1 MANVA
6 SLAVQL
12 TAHTDRFK
20 RGITGAI
27 APLRLFQGAV
37 DSANAR
43 FAAFSGALIGG
54 ITATAL
60 GAFVKRSGDA
70 VAQLG
75 PLSDRLNVSTE
86 ALHAFRL
93 GAKKANID
101 FETLSGGI
109 EFFSRNLAKAN
120 AGGEDAAKIFEALQL
135 DPAQFVGMD
144 TAQAIAVVADQING
158 LANANDRLLVS
169 AALFGKGAGADFVT
183 FLKDGS
189 EGLDAMIQRSAEL
202 GGAFSRID
210 VQTID
215 NANSKLDELYTVL
228 SNAAAVL
235 AMELSPYIEAATNS
249 FVQLGAQGTKTGEI
263 ILNFVESVAK
273 GVSYLIDGWQLLNIF
288 IKGTQVF
295 ILTTAAA
302 IVKAFDE
309 VQFAIDTAFSKLP
322 YFKDKI
328 VPKKQFEALGDAL
341 MDQAKDVGKE
351 FAAMTQDKWSHENV
365 DEYFANIR
373 EQARATAEQQVM
385 NNDVVGSSLDDL
397 FAKQERGVGNF
408 QQTTIGGLRN
418 VLSNAMRGTDLAS
431 MQASGVSDLGRQQRV
446 QDPQLATT
454 NKYLQQIAKNTE
466 NQAAVAA

>member
-1 MANVA
+1 
-6 SLAVQL
+6 
-12 TAHTDRFK
+12 
-20 RGITGAI
+20 
-27 APLRLFQGAV
+27 
-37 DSANAR
+37 
-43 FAAFSGALIGG
+43 
-54 ITATAL
+54 
-60 GAFVKRSGDA
+60 
-70 VAQLG
+70 
-75 PLSDRLNVSTE
+75 
-86 ALHAFRL
+86 
-93 GAKKANID
+93 
-101 FETLSGGI
+101 
-109 EFFSRNLAKAN
+109 
-120 AGGEDAAKIFEALQL
+120 
-135 DPAQFVGMD
+135 MD
-144 TAQAIAVVADQING
+144 TANAIAIVADQING

-169 AALFGKGAGADFVT
+169 AALFGRGAGADFVT

-351 FAAMTQDKWSHENV
+351 FAAMTQDKWSHETV

-373 EQARATAEQQVM
+373 EQARATAAQQVM
-385 NNDVVGSSLDDL
+385 DNDAVGSSLDDL
-397 FAKQERGVGNF
+397 FAKQEKGVGNF

-466 NQAAVAA
+466 NQVAVAA